1 MKKRICTVLIMLLCM
16 GLCACAGL
24 QTAAQPEQTDA
35 AEPSAEAAQQPTQ
48 TPAPTPN
55 AEEVRAQ
62 TVERVLAGLT
72 IEEKVGQMLFVRSD
86 AENNAEM
93 IQTLGVGG
101 LVLFGADFENKTMSD
116 VITANDEY
124 QQESKIPLLIAT
136 DEEGGRVVRASKNAL
151 LIEKPFASPQEL
163 YAQGGLAAVQEDT
176 RQKAD
181 FLLSLGVNVNLAP
194 VCDVAASPTSFIYPR
209 TLGED
214 AQQTGEY
221 VACVVSA
228 AAEAGLGSV
237 LKHFPG
243 YGDAGDTH
251 TDIMIDTRP
260 LETFQTGDLLPFAA
274 GIEAGAGAVLVA
286 HNIVNAFDSTQPAS
300 LSPAVCRYLRDEMGF
315 AGVIMTD
322 DLAMDGVADF
332 VGERNAAVLA
342 VQAGSSMIIT
352 SAPAVD
358 AGEILAAVE
367 SGTIGEQTIDDAV
380 RYVLGWKYDLGL
392 LDDEL

>member
-1 MKKRICTVLIMLLCM
+1 
-16 GLCACAGL
+16 
-24 QTAAQPEQTDA
+24 
-35 AEPSAEAAQQPTQ
+35 
-48 TPAPTPN
+48 
-55 AEEVRAQ
+55 
-62 TVERVLAGLT
+62 
-72 IEEKVGQMLFVRSD
+72 
-86 AENNAEM
+86 
-93 IQTLGVGG
+93 
-101 LVLFGADFENKTMSD
+101 
-116 VITANDEY
+116 
-124 QQESKIPLLIAT
+124 
-136 DEEGGRVVRASKNAL
+136 
-151 LIEKPFASPQEL
+151 
-163 YAQGGLAAVQEDT
+163 
-176 RQKAD
+176 
-181 FLLSLGVNVNLAP
+181 
-194 VCDVAASPTSFIYPR
+194 
-209 TLGED
+209 
-214 AQQTGEY
+214 
-221 VACVVSA
+221 
-228 AAEAGLGSV
+228 
-237 LKHFPG
+237 
-243 YGDAGDTH
+243 
-251 TDIMIDTRP
+251 MIDTRP